1 MSIQESEEVDT
12 VVSVK
17 GPGNCVKAA
26 IAQITEA
33 VEDFE
38 AQVTIQFDV
47 DKAFHRTIIGQG
59 GKQVQEVVLFFFRL
73 KTILQIQ
80 SDFNVNIKFP
90 GRDEP
95 DDCNTITVS
104 GREEKVEAAKAAI
117 IALIP
122 VTFEYELAADYHR
135 DLIGQGGSGL
145 KAIQSEFPSIRIT
158 VPKRADAEEL
168 KGLILIQMLLV
179 FTTNC
184 YRLHHPRWK
193 ARSHRFGCRASQ

>member
-104 GREEKVEAAKAAI
+104 GQKDDVDGAKAAI

-122 VTFEYELAADYHR
+122 VTFDEL
-135 DLIGQGGSGL
+135 
-145 KAIQSEFPSIRIT
+145 
-158 VPKRADAEEL
+158 VPDEEVKEEL
-168 KGLILIQMLLV
+168 EENGNGVISSLIIDEDAQI
-179 FTTNC
+179 N
-184 YRLHHPRWK
+184 
-193 ARSHRFGCRASQ
+193 